1 MASKKG
7 IPLLLSVLLVFLG
20 LLAARAVPA
29 DSPPSMK
36 AEFEAFKA
44 KRLGEFEEYKREF
57 ERFKA
62 IAAEERARVVGK
74 VAEVWEEPELSSEKV
89 WVRYSDDLSEREKV
103 DFASETITLEFM
115 DPDSEVI
122 EDRNRLRQR
131 VTALLET
138 THAEAFAK
146 DPVSSAV
153 EERGRKEL
161 SLFETAEI
169 PQTSVLLSF
178 LTGLAS
184 SVEQG
189 ARSAGGIVSE
199 IVSHML
205 ERTERAAWTD
215 GSGRTVTRLSM
226 PLTVPASVQEQV
238 RVLKSESVERTGEA
252 GGNAP
257 DELPARA
264 AALWSH
270 VRRNATESRVP
281 RRLIYSIIEAE
292 SAFDPMATSH
302 VPAYGLMQ
310 IVPESAGLDVTEK
323 LFGEPRILAPSYL
336 YIPENNVRVGA
347 TYMGILHQ
355 REFRRIRD
363 PRSRVYCAIAA
374 YNTGAGNVSRAFTG
388 STRLSGA
395 IDAINSMPPEAVY
408 EKLRA
413 ELPYDETRKYLQ
425 KVSGLMK
432 KYERFGVDEA
442 I

>member
-1 MASKKG
+1 MTSKRG
-7 IPLLLSVLLVFLG
+7 AQPLLRVLAMWVG
-20 LLAARAVPA
+20 VLAASGVPA
-29 DSPPSMK
+29 EPPPSMR

-44 KRLGEFEEYKREF
+44 RRLDEFEEYKREF

-62 IAAEERARVVGK
+62 IAAEERARVVGR

-103 DFASETITLEFM
+103 DFANETITLEFV
-115 DPDSEVI
+115 DPDSEVV
-122 EDRNRLRQR
+122 EDRDRLRQR

-138 THAEAFAK
+138 THAEAFAG

-153 EERGRKEL
+153 EKRGKEEL
-161 SLFETAEI
+161 SLFETGEI
-169 PQTSVLLSF
+169 PQTSMLLSF

-184 SVEQG
+184 HVGEG

-205 ERTERAAWTD
+205 ERTEQTAWTD
-215 GSGRTVTRLSM
+215 ESGRTVTRLSM
-226 PLTVPASVQEQV
+226 PLAVPDSVQEQV
-238 RVLKSESVERTGEA
+238 RLLKSETGGKPGGA
-252 GGNAP
+252 GGHAP
-257 DELPARA
+257 AELPPRA

-270 VRRNATESRVP
+270 VSRNAAESRVT

-336 YIPENNVRVGA
+336 YVPENNVKIGA

-395 IDAINSMPPEAVY
+395 IDAINSMDSDAVY
-408 EKLRA
+408 ERLRE
-413 ELPYDETRKYLQ
+413 ELPYDETKKYLQ
-425 KVSGLMK
+425 KVSGLMT
-432 KYERFGVDEA
+432 KYERFGVDEV